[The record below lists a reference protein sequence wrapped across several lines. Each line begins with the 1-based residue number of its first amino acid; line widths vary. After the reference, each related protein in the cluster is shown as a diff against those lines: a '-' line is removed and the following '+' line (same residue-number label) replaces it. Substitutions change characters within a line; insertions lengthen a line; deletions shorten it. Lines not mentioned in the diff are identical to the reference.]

1 MMFPEFW
8 SESWTAALVNH
19 LWQSTLVTG
28 AAWLLAL
35 ILRGNPARARYWVWM
50 IASVK
55 FLIPFSLFIAAG
67 EWLRSMVAAPIQQPA
82 FAAAMEQIT
91 QPFPLN
97 ASSAAVASMS
107 AAPLA
112 PSQAGDLLTT
122 ILPPVLIAVWLF
134 GFSMVALSWVR
145 GWLQARAAVRASSPM
160 ALETEV
166 PVLCSS
172 RMLEPGIFGIVRPVL
187 LLPAGIG
194 DRLTAAQLGAIVAHE
209 MNHVRRRDNL
219 TAVFHMVVEAVFWFH
234 PAVWWIKTHLLE
246 ERERACDEAVL
257 QSGNE
262 AGIYAESILNVC
274 RFYVESPLACM
285 SGVTGSDLKRR
296 IVRIMTERVAHKLD
310 LSRKLLLGLAG
321 MIALAA
327 PVVFGLM
334 RIDHVNAQGAAE
346 SFSQN
351 IAGTWQGTLHTGL
364 DLRGVFQISKAQGGG
379 YNGVF
384 YAIDQDP
391 GPYPVTSITLDGANV
406 KIAIADFG
414 AVFEGMLSS
423 DGKSM
428 SGTFNQLSFTH
439 PLTLN
444 RATPETAWEI
454 PKQLQL
460 MAADADPSFTSA
472 IIKPSKPDDPSRG
485 FTIQSG
491 RLAAA
496 NIRLIDL
503 ISMAYDIQPKRIVG
517 APAWIDTDKL
527 DIAAQFSEKG
537 VPNDNQLRSMVQKL
551 LAERFK
557 LSLHPDKKELLVYV
571 LNKAGNGA
579 KLTKSAADP
588 NQLPQ
593 LNFQDLGKLKVSNG
607 TMQEFVNVMQFGVL
621 DRPVLDRTGITG
633 RWDFTLTWT
642 PDGSQFRG
650 MGARIPPPTDAANA
664 PPNLYAAIQEQV
676 GLKLDATK
684 AVTDVMVVDHV
695 EKPWVN

>member
-1 MMFPEFW
+1 MMFPAFW
-8 SESWTAALVNH
+8 NESWTAALVNH
-19 LWQSTLVTG
+19 LWQSTLV
-28 AAWLLAL
+28 AAAGWLLAFF
-35 ILRGNPARARYWVWM
+35 LRGNPARARYWVWM

-67 EWLRSMVAAPIQQPA
+67 EWLRSMVATPIQPPA
-82 FAAAMEQIT
+82 FAAVMEQIT
-91 QPFPLN
+91 QPFPQA
-97 ASSAAVASMS
+97 ASSAAFASMS

-112 PSQAGDLLTT
+112 AAQPGSLLPL
-122 ILPPVLIAVWLF
+122 IVPPVLIAVWLC
-134 GFSMVALSWVR
+134 GFSMVAFSWVR

-160 ALETEV
+160 RLLTEV

-172 RMLEPGIFGIVRPVL
+172 RMLEPGIFGIVHPVL

-194 DRLTAAQLGAIVAHE
+194 DRLTTAQLGAVVAHE
-209 MNHVRRRDNL
+209 MSHVRRRDNL
-219 TAVFHMVVEAVFWFH
+219 TAALHTVVGAIFWFH
-234 PAVWWIKTHLLE
+234 PAVWWIKTRLME

-274 RFYVESPLACM
+274 RFYVESPLSCM

-296 IVRIMTERVAHKLD
+296 IVRIMTEQVAHKLD
-310 LSRKLLLGLAG
+310 LSRKVLLGMAA
-321 MIALAA
+321 MVALGA

-334 RIDHVNAQGAAE
+334 RINHVNAQAGAE
-346 SFSQN
+346 NPSQN

-364 DLRGVFQISKAQGGG
+364 DLRGVFQISKAEGGG
-379 YNGVF
+379 YSGVF

-391 GPYPVTSITLDGANV
+391 TPFPVTRITLDGANV

-414 AVFEGMLSS
+414 AFF
-423 DGKSM
+423 DGKLSADGT
-428 SGTFNQLSFTH
+428 SVTGTFNQLSFTH

-454 PKQLQL
+454 PKQLQP
-460 MAADADPSFTSA
+460 MAAGADPSFTTA

-503 ISMAYDIQPKRIVG
+503 ISMAYEIHPRRIIG
-517 APAWIDTDKL
+517 APAWIDADKL
-527 DIAAQFSEKG
+527 DITAQFNEKG
-537 VPNDNQLRSMVQKL
+537 EPNDIQLRSMVRKL

-557 LSLHPDKKELLVYV
+557 LSLHGDKKELLVYA
-571 LNKAGNGA
+571 LNKAGSGA

-588 NQLPQ
+588 NQLPK
-593 LNFQDLGKLKVSNG
+593 LVFQDLGKLKVSNG
-607 TMQEFVNVMQFGVL
+607 TVQEFANVMQFGVL
-621 DRPVLDRTGITG
+621 DRPVVDQTGITG
-633 RWDFTLTWT
+633 RWDFTLNWT
-642 PDGSQFRG
+642 PDDSQFRG
-650 MGARIPPPTDAANA
+650 MGARIPKPSAAAKA
-664 PPNLYAAIQEQV
+664 PPNLYAAIEEQI

-684 AVTDVMVVDHV
+684 AITEVMVIDHV
-695 EKPWVN
+695 EKPSVN